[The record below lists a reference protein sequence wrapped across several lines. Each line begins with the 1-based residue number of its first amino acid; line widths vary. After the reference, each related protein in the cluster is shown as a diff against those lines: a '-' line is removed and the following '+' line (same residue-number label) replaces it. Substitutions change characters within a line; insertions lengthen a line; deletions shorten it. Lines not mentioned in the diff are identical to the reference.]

1 MIEITISTLIHT
13 VSLVVTALLVLLML
27 FTFRKPQAIG
37 FFSPVISGFFSLLLL
52 GVYWLIS
59 GAQLRVSIALVLI
72 SLGGIIGL
80 LLAMTTRLYRE
91 GKRVMGKQSWLI
103 LLGWGSSLLVTQL
116 LTLTGAGLAASIGLM
131 GLVFSTGTTLGRDLN
146 LFVRRLRVE

>member
-1 MIEITISTLIHT
+1 MAEVGLEI
-13 VSLVVTALLVLLML
+13 A
-27 FTFRKPQAIG
+27 
-37 FFSPVISGFFSLLLL
+37 FF
-52 GVYWLIS
+52 
-59 GAQLRVSIALVLI
+59 
-72 SLGGIIGL
+72 GGIIGL